1 MTFKIGATRDL
12 MASNGKPC
20 FEDAAFE
27 ELARNPDVTWE
38 WLPDTLMEIT
48 PEHLANYDAIHIAL
62 PLVTENSF
70 GAEKP
75 RCKIIARNGVGFDTI
90 NLEACTKAGVIV
102 TNTPMAVRRP
112 VAVASLTL
120 IFALTGKLFE
130 KDRLVRA
137 NRWNDRTDFMGMG
150 LSMRTLGIIG
160 AGSIGQEL
168 IKLAKP
174 FFGRILAADPYVGSH
189 TIAAAG
195 AQKVER
201 AELLAQSDVVIT
213 CCLLTDE
220 TRHLMD
226 AAAFKAMKPTA
237 YYVNVA
243 RGPVHD
249 EAALIAALQSGEI
262 AGAGLDVTEV
272 EPIADDSPL
281 LKMDNTIIT
290 AHALCWTDECFEDIA
305 RTALRSIV
313 DVSLGATPVHVVNR
327 QVLFGRVG

>member
-1 MTFKIGATRDL
+1 MAFKIGATRDL
-12 MASNGKPC
+12 AASDGKPC
-20 FEDAAFE
+20 FEEAAFE
-27 ELARNPDVTWE
+27 ELKRNPDVTWE
-38 WLPDTLMEIT
+38 WLPDDLMEIT
-48 PEHLANYDAIHIAL
+48 PEHLASYDAIHIAL
-62 PLVTENSF
+62 PLVTRNSF
-70 GAEKP
+70 GNEKP
-75 RCKIIARNGVGFDTI
+75 RCQIIARNGVGYDTVD
-90 NLEACTKAGVIV
+90 LQACTDAGIIV

-112 VAVASLTL
+112 VAVAALTL

-137 NRWNDRTDFMGMG
+137 GRWNDRTDFMGMG
-150 LSMRTLGIIG
+150 LSMRTLGVIG

-174 FFGRILAADPYVGSH
+174 FFGRTLAYDPYVGSH

-195 AQKVER
+195 AQK
-201 AELLAQSDVVIT
+201 AEFADLLSQADVVIT

-220 TRHLMD
+220 TRHIMD
-226 AAAFKAMKPTA
+226 AAAFKAMKPSA
-237 YYVNVA
+237 YFVNVA

-249 EAALIAALQSGEI
+249 EAALIGALQGGEI
-262 AGAGLDVTEV
+262 AGAALDVTEV
-272 EPIADDSPL
+272 EPIAPDSPL
-281 LKMDNTIIT
+281 LGMDNTIIT

-327 QVLFGRVG
+327 EVLVGRE